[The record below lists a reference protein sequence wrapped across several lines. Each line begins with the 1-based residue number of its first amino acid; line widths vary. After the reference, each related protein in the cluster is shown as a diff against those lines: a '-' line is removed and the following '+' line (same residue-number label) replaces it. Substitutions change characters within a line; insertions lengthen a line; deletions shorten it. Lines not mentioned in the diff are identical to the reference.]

1 VAATDQTESPDPAEV
16 RRIAAIRDPIL
27 RNLQITHCYWR
38 LAEAMAQRTGTGA
51 NWCTFATWASKQA
64 GSTIRG
70 EDAEALLRERLG
82 RRRELLHPL
91 QSLWRWLLRRG
102 LLDPSSRL
110 GRVAAEI
117 HTPFDGLERASDAV
131 SRGNKKVFEE
141 IGLEFARYLHEC
153 APDAPEIQSFLDS
166 LTPGEPPDGKRY
178 LRQAFQHYQR
188 QSAEPG
194 ANARAQL
201 LLTANLEIGLHEQT
215 RLQPEIREALD
226 APYDTQ
232 QDLGRRLLELL
243 FPRGTRTRRAIPD
256 PVATRALGWTAGRI
270 ERTGAELARSVIT
283 RSLMVLSLP
292 GRVLYLGTHLGDPYP
307 EALQAITDQEL
318 ETLITRFE
326 PIAPAADDCGA
337 QDWSVLEQ
345 RMHFIL
351 HLFRS
356 WHEHPDLLR
365 PPFTAAQLARMSS
378 GAIPD
383 GDL

>member
-215 RLQPEIREALD
+215 RLQPEIREAMD
-226 APYDTQ
+226 AALSPKRRILTWPLQRKLTQ
-232 QDLGRRLLELL
+232 LSRQ
-243 FPRGTRTRRAIPD
+243 
-256 PVATRALGWTAGRI
+256 
-270 ERTGAELARSVIT
+270 VIT
-283 RSLMVLSLP
+283 ESLMVLTLP
-292 GRVLYLGTHLGDPYP
+292 GVVLWLGRHLEASGEVVDP
-307 EALQAITDQEL
+307 EL
-318 ETLITRFE
+318 RELMERYE
-326 PIAPAADDCGA
+326 PVPPAADDCGA
-337 QDWSVLEQ
+337 HDWSVLDQ
-345 RMHFIL
+345 RMHYL
-351 HLFRS
+351 VHLFRAYHAEEALAS
-356 WHEHPDLLR
+356 
-365 PPFTAAQLARMSS
+365 PPFTPAQVERILA
-378 GAIPD
+378 GDVPD
-383 GDL
+383 GEL